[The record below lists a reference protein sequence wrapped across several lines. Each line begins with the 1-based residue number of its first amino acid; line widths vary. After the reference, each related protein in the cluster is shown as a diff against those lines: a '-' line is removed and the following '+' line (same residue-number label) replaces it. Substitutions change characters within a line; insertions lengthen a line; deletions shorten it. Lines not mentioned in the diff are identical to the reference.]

1 MYSSDFFAGWEK
13 VTATRKPWIAAVA
26 GYALGGGCEVA
37 MMADF
42 IIAADSAKFG
52 QPEIKLGVT
61 PGMGGS
67 QRLTRAI
74 GKAKAM
80 EMCLTGRMMDAAEA
94 ERSGLV
100 AKVVPAAELLDEAL
114 KTAEAI
120 AAMPPLAAIAAKEM
134 VNAAFEIPLG
144 QGIRFERRLFHGL
157 FGTEDQKEGMA
168 AFVDKRPGKGSV
180 AKAGG
185 PAETRI
191 GRGAWQI
198 AFIGLG
204 HMGGGMAPNLAKAG
218 HEVRAFDLVAEA
230 VQQASTGGCA
240 AGGFDRRSGQG
251 RRRRHHHASRRAST
265 FARSIEKDVAPNAE
279 PGTLLIDCSTIDV
292 ASAREVGEAMQ
303 AAGFDFVDAPVSGG
317 IAAAAG
323 GSLTFMVGGTDEQ
336 FERAKP
342 FLEPMAKAVIHAGAL
357 GAGQAAKICNNMIL
371 GATMVATCEAFV
383 LAQKLGLDP
392 QVFFDISSKAS
403 GQSWSM
409 TSYAP
414 VPGVGPDTPADHDYE
429 GGFAAAL
436 MLKDLKLA
444 DGSRAE
450 RRRLHADGRRS
461 RGALPAL
468 RRPRRRRQ
476 GFLRQSSR

>member
-1 MYSSDFFAGWEK
+1 
-13 VTATRKPWIAAVA
+13 
-26 GYALGGGCEVA
+26 
-37 MMADF
+37 MA
-42 IIAADSAKFG
+42 
-52 QPEIKLGVT
+52 
-61 PGMGGS
+61 
-67 QRLTRAI
+67 R
-74 GKAKAM
+74 
-80 EMCLTGRMMDAAEA
+80 
-94 ERSGLV
+94 
-100 AKVVPAAELLDEAL
+100 
-114 KTAEAI
+114 
-120 AAMPPLAAIAAKEM
+120 
-134 VNAAFEIPLG
+134 
-144 QGIRFERRLFHGL
+144 
-157 FGTEDQKEGMA
+157 
-168 AFVDKRPGKGSV
+168 
-180 AKAGG
+180 
-185 PAETRI
+185 
-191 GRGAWQI
+191 I

-230 VQQASTGGCA
+230 VQHAVDGGCSA
-240 AGGFDRRSGQG
+240 AGSAAEAVKDAEVVITMLPAAQ
-251 RRRRHHHASRRAST
+251 HVRAVYD
-265 FARSIEKDVAPNAE
+265 KDVAPNAA

-323 GSLTFMVGGTDEQ
+323 GSLTFMAGGTDAQ
-336 FERAKP
+336 FERARP

-383 LAQKLGLDP
+383 LAQKLGLDS

-444 DGSRAE
+444 MEAAGQVGAYTPMGGEAE
-450 RRRLHADGRRS
+450 ELYQRFVD
-461 RGALPAL
+461 RGGGGQGLL
-468 RRPRRRRQ
+468 RNHQDDRRQ
-476 GFLRQSSR
+476 LEGI